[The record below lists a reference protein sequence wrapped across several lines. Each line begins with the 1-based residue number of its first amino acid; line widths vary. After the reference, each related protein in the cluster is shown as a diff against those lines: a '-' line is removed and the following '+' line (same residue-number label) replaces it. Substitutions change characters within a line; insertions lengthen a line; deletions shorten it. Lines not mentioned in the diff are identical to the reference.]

1 MAVKRTVVVKTV
13 PVRVQVQR
21 TVQVKTTVTVK
32 RVR

>member
-1 MAVKRTVVVKTV
+1 MRKVVIVRTV

-21 TVQVKTTVTVK
+21 TLTVKTTVTVK

>member
-1 MAVKRTVVVKTV
+1 MIQRTIVIRTV

-21 TVQVKTTVTVK
+21 TVRVTVTVK

>member
-1 MAVKRTVVVKTV
+1 MIRRTTIIRTV
-13 PVRVQVQR
+13 PVRVQVKR